1 MAGYN
6 GDLSQLTFHDGM
18 VGANNSQN
26 ERLESVTKL
35 DKVLPD
41 LLSSIKTRKDET
53 GRRVIL
59 NFFNKNS
66 ETFFLSLFGRKEL
79 KTYKQT
85 LFENVQSFV
94 CDGEVCDVTPTVE
107 PRLSDESASRFGAQ
121 VFVDLVYLTFEN
133 EELTKYTQLA
143 HIAAFFQSADD
154 HDSAKF
160 CFDSE
165 VVPIV
170 VEIGDRG
177 IKSTARKKL
186 EEASKNWR
194 GNEAGSFVR

>member
-6 GDLSQLTFHDGM
+6 DDVSQLTFHDGM

-107 PRLSDESASRFGAQ
+107 PRLSDESPSRCGAQ

-154 HDSAKF
+154 HDSSKF
-160 CFDSE
+160 CYDSE